1 LLVEKAAKVV
11 TAVDQGI
18 VATAK
23 AENPTVVVNRAEK
36 AAKVVTVVTV
46 VATLAAA
53 RVVAQIAADQET
65 QVPA

>member
-23 AENPTVVVNRAEK
+23 AVNPMVAVNRVEK
-36 AAKVVTVVTV
+36 AAKVVTVV
-46 VATLAAA
+46 AMQAAA
-53 RVVAQIAADQET
+53 QVVAQIAAAQEI